1 MKIRVLYKQVLVET
15 WNDRDL
21 ENWRQGVT
29 DIRRETETGRYSD
42 MDGKTEIGRQR

>member
-1 MKIRVLYKQVLVET
+1 MKNRVLYKQVQVET

-29 DIRRETETGRYSD
+29 DIRRETETGSQRQGD
-42 MDGKTEIGRQR
+42 IVTWMERQR